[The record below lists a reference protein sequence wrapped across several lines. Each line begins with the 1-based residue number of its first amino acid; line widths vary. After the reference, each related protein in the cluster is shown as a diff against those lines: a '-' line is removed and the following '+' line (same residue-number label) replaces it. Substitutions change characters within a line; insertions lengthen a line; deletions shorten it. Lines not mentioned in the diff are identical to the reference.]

1 MLLGKIDLENKYLAA
16 VSRFH
21 NMVLLGISN
30 QPLSIWIPED
40 EKRWHMDYE
49 FHISCI
55 WRIRQK
61 DTIIAGYQDIYT
73 EIDED
78 GRIVE
83 EETESGT
90 AEGNARGRTLFEK
103 NIFGKMSSDW
113 PLKILGFYESEVGDI
128 RIEMEKGYCFEA
140 FPTSSVEER
149 LEEWR
154 FIDVICKRH
163 YIWPKEKQRRL
174 LLLDKDNTDFSQ
186 LLEMI
191 LQEMIQEEDL
201 MVISA
206 GICQGEK
213 LSKRVLESGRCWYGV
228 DLEGV
233 NRIHR
238 VNMEEAYDYVV
249 PLGVPLPE
257 NKGIFL
263 EEILNYQ
270 KYVTTGDESRK
281 ELENM
286 GKEICEAIG
295 CDYEI
300 SDKCRE
306 KREKELKKY
315 KDLLG
320 I

>member
-103 NIFGKMSSDW
+103 KYFWENEFG
-113 PLKILGFYESEVGDI
+113 L
-128 RIEMEKGYCFEA
+128 
-140 FPTSSVEER
+140 
-149 LEEWR
+149 
-154 FIDVICKRH
+154 
-163 YIWPKEKQRRL
+163 
-174 LLLDKDNTDFSQ
+174 
-186 LLEMI
+186 
-191 LQEMIQEEDL
+191 
-201 MVISA
+201 
-206 GICQGEK
+206 
-213 LSKRVLESGRCWYGV
+213 
-228 DLEGV
+228 
-233 NRIHR
+233 
-238 VNMEEAYDYVV
+238 
-249 PLGVPLPE
+249 
-257 NKGIFL
+257 
-263 EEILNYQ
+263 
-270 KYVTTGDESRK
+270 
-281 ELENM
+281 
-286 GKEICEAIG
+286 AI
-295 CDYEI
+295 
-300 SDKCRE
+300 
-306 KREKELKKY
+306 
-315 KDLLG
+315 KDLG
-320 I
+320 IL